1 MSIRDVFPEYDA
13 FEKGVVVELREQRR
27 KRDITLKEISG
38 KLGLHSNTLSRC
50 ENHVL
55 GLGLDVLYGY
65 ARVFDLPI
73 SAFINPHGVTNVAG
87 PNPLAELSE
96 DELKRYSGVLQKV
109 FQLFNDEHLKLSGEC
124 LYEATRLVAKA
135 VQEQRSLS

>member
-1 MSIRDVFPEYDA
+1 MAIKDVFPDFDA
-13 FEKGVVVELREQRR
+13 FEKGVVAELREQRR
-27 KRDITLKEISG
+27 KRDITLKDMGG
-38 KLGLHSNTLSRC
+38 KMGLHWNTLSKC
-50 ENHVL
+50 ESNRF

-73 SAFINPHGVTNVAG
+73 SAFINPHGVTNVPG
-87 PNPLAELSE
+87 TNPLAELSE

-124 LYEATRLVAKA
+124 LYAATRLVAKA
-135 VQEQRSLS
+135 VLEQRPL